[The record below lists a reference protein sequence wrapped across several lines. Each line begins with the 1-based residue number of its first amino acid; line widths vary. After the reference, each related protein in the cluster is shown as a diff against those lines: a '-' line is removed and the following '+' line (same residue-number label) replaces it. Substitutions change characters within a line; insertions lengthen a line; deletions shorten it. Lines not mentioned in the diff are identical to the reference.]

1 MKNISNRFRNLAM
14 GVSNVSTWYPL
25 VDDLYESDIENSP
38 QKLPMKYSIGIDD
51 QVYKAHNQ
59 DRARGAKFWSKC
71 KAVDGLVKASIGKP
85 FSEVYSKVCKQ
96 YGDEICQ
103 RYSIKEHFK
112 NKFSPKRRFWNTAP
126 EYTIDEEGLI
136 QKSKEEPRR
145 VKRKPRIFINPETEH
160 YVVERDEIQNCQDLL
175 SKIYY
180 QFGAAIYW
188 KILESEEISK
198 ELYLK
203 LGRKLGFDEI
213 RRLIGRYVTKCY
225 WEKGTPGYKQVRA
238 EQEDATRKKEREER
252 AKREF
257 YRENLL
263 HCLAQEQ
270 KRKEVIQNEVTRDRL
285 GFDDGSFKG
294 DFYHG
299 QKRKKVDMN

>member
-1 MKNISNRFRNLAM
+1 MKNIASHFGNPAVDAGLPLWYSYIEDPYET
-14 GVSNVSTWYPL
+14 GV
-25 VDDLYESDIENSP
+25 ENSP
-38 QKLPMKYSIGIDD
+38 QRLPMRYSIGVDD
-51 QVYKAHNQ
+51 QACRTGEYFRSRPK
-59 DRARGAKFWSKC
+59 GAKFWSKC
-71 KAVDGLVKASIGKP
+71 KAVDGLVEASIGKP

-96 YGDEICQ
+96 YGGDICQ
-103 RYSIKEHFK
+103 RYSVKEHFK
-112 NKFSPKRRFWNTAP
+112 DKFRKRFWNLSP

-136 QKSKEEPRR
+136 QKVKEEPKR
-145 VKRKPRIFINPETEH
+145 VKRKPRVYTRPKSEW
-160 YVVERDEIQNCQDLL
+160 YKVEKDEIQNCQDLL

-188 KILESEEISK
+188 KILESEEISE

-213 RRLIGRYVTKCY
+213 RRLIGRYVTQYY
-225 WEKGTPGYKQVRA
+225 WEKGTSGYKQVRA

-263 HCLAQEQ
+263 HYLAQEQ
-270 KRKEVIQNEVTRDRL
+270 KRKEAIQNEVTRDRL
-285 GFDDGSFKG
+285 GFDDESFKG
-294 DFYHG
+294 EFYHG
-299 QKRKKVDMN
+299 QKRKKVE